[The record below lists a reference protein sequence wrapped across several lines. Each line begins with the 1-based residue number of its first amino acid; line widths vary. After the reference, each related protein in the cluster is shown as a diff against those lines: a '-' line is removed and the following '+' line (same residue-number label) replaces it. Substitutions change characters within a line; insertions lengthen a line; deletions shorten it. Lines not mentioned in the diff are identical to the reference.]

1 VRFKEVEAATAEV
14 VAEAVVEAEVTQPEA
29 EADEDAELVEGL
41 APLDPAD
48 FDFELSDEAIEE
60 LGEKM
65 VVGSATTAFN
75 VAMVFDFNRPKSHLN
90 KSGKLNPKAPVVK
103 ISKPDCDNLAK
114 LILDRITRCGKIWRD
129 DAQVVTLLISKR
141 FVIGKSSVLMVIK
154 EVEA

>member
-1 VRFKEVEAATAEV
+1 MITLEIFGEPKAQPRARAYAMKFGNKYSARMYDSDTADAWKAAVDVALKETI
-14 VAEAVVEAEVTQPEA
+14 
-29 EADEDAELVEGL
+29 
-41 APLDPAD
+41 
-48 FDFELSDEAIEE
+48 DEAIEE
-60 LGEKM
+60 LGQKM

-90 KSGKLNPKAPVVK
+90 KSGKLNPKAPVAK

-114 LILDRITRCGKIWRD
+114 LILDRVTRCGKIWRD

>member
-1 VRFKEVEAATAEV
+1 MKFGNKYSARMYDSDS
-14 VAEAVVEAEVTQPEA
+14 
-29 EADEDAELVEGL
+29 ADEWKAAVDAALKKTI
-41 APLDPAD
+41 
-48 FDFELSDEAIEE
+48 DEAIEE

-90 KSGKLNPKAPVVK
+90 KSGKLNPKAPVGK

-114 LILDRITRCGKIWRD
+114 LILDRVTRCGKIWRD

-141 FVIGKSSVLMVIK
+141 FVIGKSSVLMMIK

>member
-1 VRFKEVEAATAEV
+1 MYDSDTADAWKAAVDAALKETI
-14 VAEAVVEAEVTQPEA
+14 
-29 EADEDAELVEGL
+29 
-41 APLDPAD
+41 
-48 FDFELSDEAIEE
+48 DEAIEE

-65 VVGSATTAFN
+65 VVGSATTAYN
-75 VAMVFDFNRPKSHLN
+75 VAMVFDFNRPKSHLS
-90 KSGKLNPKAPVVK
+90 KSGKLNSKAPVAK

-114 LILDRITRCGKIWRD
+114 LILDRVTRCGKIWRD